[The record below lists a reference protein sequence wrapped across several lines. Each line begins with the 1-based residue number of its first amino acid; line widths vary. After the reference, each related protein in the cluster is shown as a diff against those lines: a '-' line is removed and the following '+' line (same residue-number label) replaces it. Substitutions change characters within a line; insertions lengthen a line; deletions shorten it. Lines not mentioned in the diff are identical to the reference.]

1 MNTAIAVGSG
11 FAAGFAV
18 AAVAV
23 VIWRDRLAEITIN
36 LHLDRAREKIA
47 AGDSDGAGAEIQK
60 LARFALPADV
70 WTRVTA
76 RQVSAVYKASGL
88 EERVKRFLSAF
99 DELDNGKRRK

>member
-1 MNTAIAVGSG
+1 MNTAVAIGAG

-18 AAVAV
+18 AAAV
-23 VIWRDRLAEITIN
+23 VAIWRDRLAELTIN
-36 LHLDRAREKIA
+36 LHLDRAREKLA
-47 AGDSDGAGAEIQK
+47 GGDSDGAGREIQK

-76 RQVSAVYKASGL
+76 RQVSSVYKESGL

-99 DELDNGKRRK
+99 DDLDSGKKRK